1 MLLSLPN
8 CNNVNIFTLNKL
20 TCVGNRKL
28 AILLNDLKSMQLIKG
43 KFFIILFNHYSRIKE
58 IRDKIDDQIKK
69 PIVK

>member
-28 AILLNDLKSMQLIKG
+28 AILLNDLKSMQLIKW